1 MSVHTLSYSK
11 DSFGNIG
18 ENSRE
23 IYACRFREPS
33 IIQLLT
39 PKVELMLGYLLGDS
53 FAFMSIRLP
62 IKIYQEQTFETSF
75 KNCGILVCGLL
86 YKRTPLSGDFHYRI

>member
-1 MSVHTLSYSK
+1 MSAHTLSYSK

-86 YKRTPLSGDFHYRI
+86 YMRTPLSGDFHYRI

>member
-1 MSVHTLSYSK
+1 MSAHTLSYSK

-33 IIQLLT
+33 IIQRLT

-62 IKIYQEQTFETSF
+62 IKIYQEETFETSF
-75 KNCGILVCGLL
+75 KNCGILVCGFI
-86 YKRTPLSGDFHYRI
+86 YEVYPLQRGFS